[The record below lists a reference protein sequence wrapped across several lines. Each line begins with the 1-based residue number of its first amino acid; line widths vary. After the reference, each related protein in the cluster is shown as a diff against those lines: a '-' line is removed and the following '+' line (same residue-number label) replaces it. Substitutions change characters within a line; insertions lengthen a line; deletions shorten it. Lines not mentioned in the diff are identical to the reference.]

1 MITFFK
7 NSRQNGYNLFREEVQ
22 VLRLAFKKDL
32 GEDYI
37 RQFCIV
43 LPTEKQARVGRV
55 WRRFP
60 TPCSKEKKKQHIKQ
74 IKQKHKQLV
83 SPTPLRNNKEKSVFC
98 FSRYS
103 RERFFFLMCFQVLRD
118 FIIYQ
123 ERHILP
129 NERLLTFMN
138 VTVQLQPIHM
148 QSSVDKGF
156 GKCD

>member
-1 MITFFK
+1 MITFLK
-7 NSRQNGYNLFREEVQ
+7 NSYNFSREEVQ
-22 VLRLAFKKDL
+22 VFCFTFKKDL

-43 LPTEKQARVGRV
+43 LLTEKQARVGRV
-55 WRRFP
+55 WRRFS
-60 TPCSKEKKKQHIKQ
+60 TYCSKGKKKKHIKQ
-74 IKQKHKQLV
+74 IKQKHKQLL
-83 SPTPLRNNKEKSVFC
+83 SPTPLQNNKEKSVFC

-103 RERFFFLMCFQVLRD
+103 REVFFFFLMCFQILRD

-148 QSSVDKGF
+148 QNSVDKGF